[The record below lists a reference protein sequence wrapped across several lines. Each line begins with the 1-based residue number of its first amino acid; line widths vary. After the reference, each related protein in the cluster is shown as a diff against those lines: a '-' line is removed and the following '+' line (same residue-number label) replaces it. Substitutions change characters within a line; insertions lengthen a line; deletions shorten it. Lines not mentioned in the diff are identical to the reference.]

1 MHLVN
6 RKPCTLRLKHLLL
19 NPCSLIRDYACKL
32 RDQQCCPYWQGVL
45 SLGSLAWR
53 DVHINGDRDALA
65 KVPFLFSYQ
74 LHVASSLELVPRPPL
89 AAFFFAAKEKRAFS
103 TAAKNVAA
111 RFSKA
116 AMARFSTAA
125 LKAARGGPGATFS
138 IIKQENYTH
147 RSARELHSQ
156 DKTTASAI

>member
-1 MHLVN
+1 MQLTCFKCNRNIKNVCFCFSVYFPHYISRKGSIVVHLVN

-19 NPCSLIRDYACKL
+19 NPCSLIRDYARKL

-89 AAFFFAAKEKRAFS
+89 AAFFLQPR
-103 TAAKNVAA
+103 KNA
-111 RFSKA
+111 RFPRLRKKL
-116 AMARFSTAA
+116 RRVFPR
-125 LKAARGGPGATFS
+125 LRKKLWRVFP
-138 IIKQENYTH
+138 
-147 RSARELHSQ
+147 RLR
-156 DKTTASAI
+156 